1 MQELFEAVG
10 FVENPM
16 YEAII
21 TDLMKQHYSVV
32 EGFFDPEEVALLRS
46 SLLEK
51 QQEDHFKKA
60 AIGNRINEMVV
71 KSVRGD
77 FILWLNE
84 SNANEAEALF
94 FNKVNTMVS
103 YLNKT
108 CFMGI
113 LHKEFHY
120 AIYPEGTFYKRHL
133 DTFQNDDR
141 RKLSMVCYLNEE
153 NWLPEYGGE
162 LVLYLQEDGR
172 ETEKALYPFPGRMV
186 IFESQYLEHEVK
198 PVVQKRLSITG
209 WLKTR

>member
-1 MQELFEAVG
+1 MFEQLD

-16 YEAII
+16 YETVIS
-21 TDLMKQHYSVV
+21 DLMDQQYSIV
-32 EGFFDPEEVALLRS
+32 EGFFSAEEVIALRS

-51 QQEDHFKKA
+51 YEEEAFKKA
-60 AIGNRINEMVV
+60 AIGNRVNEIIE

-84 SNANEAEALF
+84 SEANSAEKSF
-94 FNKVNTMVS
+94 FNRINDMVS

-113 LHKEFHY
+113 LFKEFHY
-120 AIYPEGTFYKRHL
+120 ALYPKGTFYKRHL

-153 NWLPEYGGE
+153 DWQPEYGGE
-162 LVLYLQEDGR
+162 LVLYLNEDGK
-172 ETEKALYPFPGRMV
+172 EVEKTIYPFPGRMV
-186 IFESQYLEHEVK
+186 IFESQILEHEVK
-198 PVVQKRLSITG
+198 PVEQKRMSITG